1 MFQGYSQET
10 VDFMWGIR
18 FNNERGWFL
27 AHKDD
32 YQQHLL
38 APTREL
44 GQAVYEGLSA
54 ALPQEPLILKVSRI
68 YRDARRL
75 HGQGPYKDHLWFC
88 VRTGDQDWTG
98 RPTFY
103 FEIAPDYYSYGMG
116 FWAASAATMTRYRQ
130 QIDRDPKTLEK
141 LVRQFDRQ
149 QVFQLTGPD
158 YVRSKGQVSDL
169 LRPWYQKKSD
179 PVPRGPPGREPLF
192 PGLRLPGH
200 GGPED
205 PSALLSL
212 LCRPLRRGGIRHRRP
227 IATGAFRESCRA
239 GRKKSRFSS

>member
-68 YRDARRL
+68 YRDARL
-75 HGQGPYKDHLWFC
+75 HHPDPYKESLWLC
-88 VRTGDQDWTG
+88 IRQDVEWWAEN
-98 RPTFY
+98 PCLF
-103 FEIAPDYYSYGMG
+103 FEINPEGVSYG
-116 FWAASAATMTRYRQ
+116 FTLWHPRTAAMEEFRKYISAYPDEFLHLIAQAEAAVGQPDTAQLYKR
-130 QIDRDPKTLEK
+130 PKET
-141 LVRQFDRQ
+141 DN
-149 QVFQLTGPD
+149 P
-158 YVRSKGQVSDL
+158 
-169 LRPWYQKKSD
+169 
-179 PVPRGPPGREPLF
+179 
-192 PGLRLPGH
+192 
-200 GGPED
+200 
-205 PSALLSL
+205 ALA
-212 LCRPLRRGGIRHRRP
+212 PYFAWKGGIECIRHKDVGDEMF
-227 IATGAFRESCRA
+227 GAELENEVADFFA
-239 GRKKSRFSS
+239 KLTPLYTYFTRFGV